1 MKMNEKQGVQYAVTA
16 PGAPM
21 TDYEWNPIAHCIR
34 KWERL
39 HCTPITSIRDAINA
53 VLAKRNV
60 EQLELHD
67 AMRTIL
73 DIAQDKEMELVVKV
87 LHIQEFITSG
97 AYMPEPVADAP
108 PADGD
113 MVDQMLLCLPGSKRG
128 KRSES
133 LRWGM
138 AEAARIPL
146 YRMLGPVTP
155 EECKDISGL
164 DWKAATAQLINLRVE
179 RILKPKKQTPTEMV
193 VEAMAKYDVI
203 GNTEMMAAEIIEKL
217 EVQW

>member
-1 MKMNEKQGVQYAVTA
+1 MLQLIQQIY
-16 PGAPM
+16 
-21 TDYEWNPIAHCIR
+21 
-34 KWERL
+34 L

-73 DIAQDKEMELVVKV
+73 DITQDKEMELVVKV

-146 YRMLGPVTP
+146 YRMLGPVTS

-179 RILKPKKQTPTEMV
+179 RILKPNHCNV
-193 VEAMAKYDVI
+193 
-203 GNTEMMAAEIIEKL
+203 GL
-217 EVQW
+217 HG